1 MLKISSMKLTSN
13 WIIQNLTKKYHLRRI
28 KQTERK
34 SIKNWQTVSAI
45 NLYLYSSKTYD
56 SVSSIENLLIKWFR
70 KICSKNYLVTVKKM
84 LLTMMAMSNVDA
96 NVRST
101 NNGNMNTKQIK
112 DTKFYYRHFL
122 ITESTLYQ
130 FPLST

>member
-1 MLKISSMKLTSN
+1 MLKISSMKLTCN
-13 WIIQNLTKKYHLRRI
+13 WIIQNFTKKYHLRRL

-34 SIKNWQTVSAI
+34 SINNWQTVSAI
-45 NLYLYSSKTYD
+45 NFYVHSSKIYD

-84 LLTMMAMSNVDA
+84 LLTMMAMSNIDA

-101 NNGNMNTKQIK
+101 NNDNINTKQIK

-130 FPLST
+130 FLLST

>member
-45 NLYLYSSKTYD
+45 NLYVYSSKTYD
-56 SVSSIENLLIKWFR
+56 SVSSIENLLIK
-70 KICSKNYLVTVKKM
+70 
-84 LLTMMAMSNVDA
+84 
-96 NVRST
+96 
-101 NNGNMNTKQIK
+101 
-112 DTKFYYRHFL
+112 
-122 ITESTLYQ
+122 
-130 FPLST
+130 